1 MPGGPAL
8 HAAGEGFPI
17 EEGREK
23 GEVFRIDT
31 TLQDGTVER
40 RYYRADDPE
49 QGRTPVTAG
58 FTVEE

>member
-1 MPGGPAL
+1 M
-8 HAAGEGFPI
+8 
-17 EEGREK
+17 
-23 GEVFRIDT
+23 FRIDT

-49 QGRTPVTAG
+49 QARTPVTAG